1 MSNARQT
8 FFGRKMH
15 SPRQN
20 ECPYADTGIIGMGL
34 AYFASK
40 TLYFR
45 DGKFM
50 NEFLLLTLIIVYV
63 VISYVPIS
71 DAHKGNWQSHRNQ
84 QSSSGDAEK
93 DASTRS

>member
-1 MSNARQT
+1 MVLYR
-8 FFGRKMH
+8 
-15 SPRQN
+15 
-20 ECPYADTGIIGMGL
+20 TGIVGMGV

-40 TLYFR
+40 RLYFL
-45 DGKFM
+45 DGNTM

-84 QSSSGDAEK
+84 QSSSGDTEK